1 MIRADILRAAIAAV
15 VLVAFFVMALAAV
28 NRPPLPPP
36 EITVV
41 PGPPPQDLS
50 AELRRCDALGPQQAD
65 DRTEET
71 HCRSVWEENR
81 RHFFGQR
88 KQSDTTAA
96 EHTPNAGTGVQH
108 E

>member
-1 MIRADILRAAIAAV
+1 MIRADVFRAAIAGI
-15 VLVAFFVMALAAV
+15 VLVALFVVALAAV
-28 NRPPLPPP
+28 NRRPLPPP

-50 AELRRCDALGPQQAD
+50 AELRRCDALGPQQVD
-65 DRTEET
+65 DRNEET

-88 KQSDTTAA
+88 KQSDTPPAV
-96 EHTPNAGTGVQH
+96 HTPNAGTGVRP
-108 E
+108 